1 MSAASLSGIRAA
13 PGGPPGRHDPFA
25 VDTERALD
33 ALRMHW
39 GDAYV
44 IDVDNSGRWWALRRD
59 GLPAPSGE
67 GQDQL
72 LALMAEDY
80 AANPVELR

>member
-1 MSAASLSGIRAA
+1 MSAASLSGVRAA
-13 PGGPPGRHDPFA
+13 PGLLPGRHDPFA

-33 ALRMHW
+33 ALRLNW

-44 IDVDNSGRWWALRRD
+44 IDVDSAGRWWALRRD

-67 GQDQL
+67 GEDQL
-72 LALMAEDY
+72 LNAMAEDH

>member
-1 MSAASLSGIRAA
+1 MSAVSLSGVRAA
-13 PGGPPGRHDPFA
+13 PGVPPGRHDTYA
-25 VDTERALD
+25 AGTGRALD
-33 ALRMHW
+33 ALRLHW

-44 IDVDNSGRWWALRRD
+44 IDVDSTGRWWALRRD
-59 GLPAPSGE
+59 GLAAPSGE

-72 LALMAEDY
+72 LAMMAEDC

>member
-1 MSAASLSGIRAA
+1 MSAT
-13 PGGPPGRHDPFA
+13 
-25 VDTERALD
+25 DTERALD
-33 ALRMHW
+33 ALRLDW

-44 IDVDNSGRWWALRRD
+44 IDIDSTGRWWALRRD

-72 LALMAEDY
+72 LAAMAHDY
-80 AANPVELR
+80 ATNPVELR

>member
-1 MSAASLSGIRAA
+1 MSAASLSGVRVAS
-13 PGGPPGRHDPFA
+13 GPLPSRHDTFV
-25 VDTERALD
+25 VDTGRALD
-33 ALRMHW
+33 ALRLDW

-44 IDVDNSGRWWALRRD
+44 IDVDSAGRWWALRRD

-72 LALMAEDY
+72 LTAMAEDY